1 MLEVRGLCKT
11 LPTGKKLLDGISFR
25 VDAGEFVGV
34 LGSSGAGKSLTLR
47 CVLGLT
53 NPSAG
58 EIRFT
63 DNKGR
68 IHELHRI
75 SGRRLRYARMKMG
88 VIFQGSNLVRRLTVL
103 ENVML
108 GRLARIPAWRSWLYG
123 FTDKEAQHAMGAL
136 DQVQLGEYA
145 ARLTGSLSGGEM
157 QRVAIARAINQS
169 PALYLADEPVS
180 SLDPKNS
187 RRIMKLLV
195 PLAKDKPVLG
205 VFHQPELV
213 AEYCTRMI
221 ALREGRLVYDG
232 PVSRD
237 SNLLREIYGDELE
250 EVTGASLIPRN
261 GEDDGDDT
269 LGERSSNVAALG

>member
-1 MLEVRGLCKT
+1 MLEIRGLCKT
-11 LPTGKKLLDGISFR
+11 LPSGKKLLEDVGFR
-25 VDAGEFVGV
+25 VEAGEFVGV

-53 NPSAG
+53 KPTAG
-58 EIRFT
+58 DIIFT

-68 IHELHRI
+68 THQLTQVK
-75 SGRRLRYARMKMG
+75 GKRLRYARMKMG
-88 VIFQGSNLVRRLTVL
+88 VIFQGSNLVRRLTVV

-108 GRLARIPAWRSWLYG
+108 GRLARIAPWRSWLYG
-123 FTDKEAQHAMGAL
+123 FTDREARHAMRAL
-136 DQVQLGEYA
+136 DHVHLGAYA
-145 ARLTGSLSGGEM
+145 GRLTGSLSGGEM

-180 SLDPKNS
+180 SLDPKNA
-187 RRIMKLLV
+187 RGIMKILA

-213 AEYCTRMI
+213 AAFCTRMV
-221 ALREGRLVYDG
+221 ALREGRIVYDG

-237 SNLLREIYGDELE
+237 PQLLRDIYGDELE
-250 EVTGASLIPRN
+250 AVTNERLQALDDDVDHPLDAQFAEPAPRH
-261 GEDDGDDT
+261 
-269 LGERSSNVAALG
+269 